1 MKTIALIVSLA
12 AVFGVAVPE
21 MIDSVIPLHRYL
33 FVMIGIFS
41 SGFGSILGFVLGS
54 DEPDGPD
61 LVGAI
66 ALVALVTFWIATAI
80 TFTVGYLL
88 KD

>member
-1 MKTIALIVSLA
+1 MRTLALVVGLSIL
-12 AVFGVAVPE
+12 FGMAIPE
-21 MIDSVIPLHRYL
+21 MIDNLIPLSQYW
-33 FVMIGIFS
+33 FVMTGIFS
-41 SGFGSILGFVLGS
+41 AGCGSILGFVLGS

-61 LVGAI
+61 LVGAM